1 MSNQTLAN
9 GARTGLSVLFFRVY
23 LPFAFGYFL
32 SYLYRTVNAVISE
45 DVTRDLS
52 LDAADLGLLTSAY
65 FVSFAAFQLPLG
77 LLLDRFGPRRVHSI
91 LLLVAA
97 SGAFL
102 FSIADSLSLLFL
114 ARAMIGM
121 GVAGGLMAAFKAIS
135 IWFPPERW
143 ALINGFHLAFGGLG
157 AMSATAPVELALHY
171 TDWRGVFVV
180 LAVVTVCVAM
190 FLLTA
195 VPEKPETHARSSL
208 QEALAGVASVFRSKL
223 FWRLAP
229 AAVMS
234 QASFMSIQTLW
245 TGPWLR
251 HVAGLDSAVASQYL
265 LAIAAAMTCG
275 FLLSGVISGAL
286 SRIGVKPFTTLCFGY
301 LILMVL
307 QVPLV
312 ANYMPNVLAAW
323 MLYGFFGVTGVLCF
337 PILSHMFPLHLSGRV
352 TTGMNMLMFSMAFLL
367 QYGMGEII
375 AQWTRDASGA
385 YPVQAY
391 STAFGV
397 ALALQVVTY
406 VWLILP
412 RRQPAAAG

>member
-1 MSNQTLAN
+1 MSNQTLAQ
-9 GARTGLSVLFFRVY
+9 GARTGLSLLFFRVY

-32 SYLYRTVNAVISE
+32 SYLYRTVNAVISK

-77 LLLDRFGPRRVHSI
+77 LLLDRFGPRRVHAA
-91 LLLVAA
+91 LLVVAA

-102 FSIADSLSLLFL
+102 FSIADSLLVLFL
-114 ARAMIGM
+114 ARALIGM

-157 AMSATAPVELALHY
+157 AMSATAPVELALHF
-171 TDWRGVFVV
+171 TDWRGVFIV
-180 LAVVTVCVAM
+180 LGGITVCVAL
-190 FLLTA
+190 FLFTA

-208 QEALAGVASVFRSKL
+208 REALAGVAMVFRSAV

-251 HVAGLDSAVASQYL
+251 DVAGLDRAVSSQYL

-286 SRIGVKPFTTLCFGY
+286 SRLGVKPFTTLCYGY
-301 LILMVL
+301 LILMLL

-312 ANYMPNVLAAW
+312 TNFMPNVLLAW

-337 PILSHMFPLHLSGRV
+337 PILTHMFPLHLSGRV
-352 TTGMNMLMFSMAFLL
+352 TTSVNMLMFGMAFLM

-375 AQWTRDASGA
+375 SLWARGASEA
-385 YPVQAY
+385 YPAEAY
-391 STAFGV
+391 STAFAV
-397 ALALQVVTY
+397 ALALQFVTY

-412 RRQPAAAG
+412 RRKPQAAG

>member
-1 MSNQTLAN
+1 MTNQTLAR
-9 GARTGLSVLFFRVY
+9 GARTGLSLLFFRVY
-23 LPFAFGYFL
+23 LPFALGYFL
-32 SYLYRTVNAVISE
+32 SYLYRTVNAVISK

-65 FVSFAAFQLPLG
+65 FISFAAFQLPLG
-77 LLLDRFGPRRVHSI
+77 LLLDRFGPRRVHAC
-91 LLLVAA
+91 LLAVAA

-102 FSIADSLSLLFL
+102 FSVADSLAMLFL
-114 ARAMIGM
+114 ARALIGM

-171 TDWRGVFVV
+171 TDWRGVFVI
-180 LAVVTVCVAM
+180 LSVVTVGVAL
-190 FLLTA
+190 FLVAA

-208 QEALAGVASVFRSKL
+208 GEALAGVALVFRSRA

-229 AAVMS
+229 AVVMS

-251 HVAGLDSAVASQYL
+251 DVAGLDRATTSEYL
-265 LAIAAAMTCG
+265 LAIAASMTCG
-275 FLLSGVISGAL
+275 FLMSGVISGAL
-286 SRIGVKPFTTLCFGY
+286 TRRGVKPMTTLCAGY
-301 LILMVL
+301 MILMLL
-307 QVPLV
+307 QVPI
-312 ANYMPNVLAAW
+312 VLGFTPSVLLAW

-337 PILSHMFPLHLSGRV
+337 PILTHMFPLQLSGRV
-352 TTGMNMLMFSMAFLL
+352 TTSCNMLMFAAAFAL

-375 AQWTRDASGA
+375 SLWQRGPEGA
-385 YPVQAY
+385 YPAIAY
-391 STAFGV
+391 SAAFAV
-397 ALALQVVTY
+397 ALALQAVTY

-412 RRQPAAAG
+412 QRQPAAG